1 MKRCLICIGSKYN
14 RKKNLLLARQRLQA
28 LFPTVRFA
36 TEEETEPLYLRS
48 FALFSNQVAEFV
60 TELDEECVVDEL
72 KAIEREAGR
81 RPGDKVKEKV
91 CLDIDLLMYDG
102 KILRPKDMKQE
113 YVRKGLKELDYLDL
127 K

>member
-1 MKRCLICIGSKYN
+1 M
-14 RKKNLLLARQRLQA
+14 
-28 LFPTVRFA
+28 
-36 TEEETEPLYLRS
+36 
-48 FALFSNQVAEFV
+48 FSNQVAEFV
-60 TELDEECVVDEL
+60 TELDEECGVDEL

-81 RPGDKVKEKV
+81 RPGDKVKEKI

>member
-1 MKRCLICIGSKYN
+1 MKRCLICIGSNYN

-60 TELDEECVVDEL
+60 TVVDEL

-102 KILRPKDMKQE
+102 KILRPKDMKRE

>member
-1 MKRCLICIGSKYN
+1 MKRCLICIGSNYN

-81 RPGDKVKEKV
+81 RPGDKVKEKI

-102 KILRPKDMKQE
+102 KILRPK
-113 YVRKGLKELDYLDL
+113 LSLIHI
-127 K
+127 

>member
-1 MKRCLICIGSKYN
+1 MKRCLICIGSNYN

-81 RPGDKVKEKV
+81 PGDKVKEKI

-113 YVRKGLKELDYLDL
+113 YVRKGLKELDYTI
-127 K
+127 

>member
-1 MKRCLICIGSKYN
+1 MKRCLICIGSNYN

-36 TEEETEPLYLRS
+36 TEEETEQLYLRS

-81 RPGDKVKEKV
+81 RPGDKVKEKI
-91 CLDIDLLMYDG
+91 CLDIDLLMYNG
-102 KILRPKDMKQE
+102 KILRPKDMNQE
-113 YVRKGLKELDYLDL
+113 YVRKGIKQLDYLDL

>member
-1 MKRCLICIGSKYN
+1 MKRCLICIGSNYN

-81 RPGDKVKEKV
+81 RPGDKVRCV
-91 CLDIDLLMYDG
+91 
-102 KILRPKDMKQE
+102 
-113 YVRKGLKELDYLDL
+113 
-127 K
+127 

>member
-1 MKRCLICIGSKYN
+1 MKRCLICIGSNYN

-36 TEEETEPLYLRS
+36 EEETEPLYLRS

-81 RPGDKVKEKV
+81 RPGDKVKEKI

-113 YVRKGLKELDYLDL
+113 YVRKGLKELDYTI
-127 K
+127 